1 MADRGEY
8 RAIHV
13 ALIDDPDFLQL
24 SPPARLA
31 LMTLKL
37 ILGASGI
44 DVVRALVPE
53 LMATTGY
60 DEATIRAAV
69 DELTAG
75 RWILIEGRVV
85 WLRNGLRFEPSKP
98 LASEN
103 GRKGISA
110 HLATLPRVALVNR
123 FADYYGLPRPFP
135 ELDDPADSEGATEPP
150 SNPLPTP
157 SEPPTEAGI
166 RDEGRGMRDNH
177 HSTTSHTRTRDARET
192 ALDRLRTYLGPH
204 ADAVDRFCAAA
215 PHSATWAAA
224 ILGLYGP
231 EGTDQAVWQRSPP
244 EERPSLL
251 ARALD
256 RYAGESRP
264 YHGKLF
270 RRFLEDVIHEH
281 CNDDRRADAHRRGP
295 AANGRGAAARAQPV
309 ALGAG
314 DPSRRSGWVY
324 E

>member
-110 HLATLPRVALVNR
+110 HLETLPRVALVNR

-157 SEPPTEAGI
+157 SEPPTEAGM

-177 HSTTSHTRTRDARET
+177 HSTTSRTRTRDARET
-192 ALDRLRTYLGPH
+192 ALDRLRAYLGQY
-204 ADAVDRFCAAA
+204 ADAADRFAASA
-215 PHSATWAAA
+215 EHSPTWPAA

-231 EGTDQAVWQRSPP
+231 DGTDPTIWQRSPP
-244 EERPSLL
+244 EMRPALL

-281 CNDDRRADAHRRGP
+281 CADDHRRGP
-295 AANGRGAAARAQPV
+295 AANGRGAAAGARAV

>member
-37 ILGASGI
+37 ILGVSGI

-110 HLATLPRVALVNR
+110 HLETLPRVALVNR

-135 ELDDPADSEGATEPP
+135 ELDDPAEAEGATEAP

-166 RDEGRGMRDNH
+166 RDKGRGMRDNH
-177 HSTTSHTRTRDARET
+177 HSTTPHTHTRDARET

-204 ADAVDRFCAAA
+204 AEAADRFAASA
-215 PHSATWAAA
+215 DHSATWAAA

-231 EGTDQAVWQRSPP
+231 EGTDTQVWQRSLP
-244 EERPSLL
+244 EDRPALL

-256 RYAGESRP
+256 RYAGEGQR
-264 YHGKLF
+264 YHGRLF
-270 RRFLEDVIHEH
+270 RRFLESVINEQH
-281 CNDDRRADAHRRGP
+281 D
-295 AANGRGAAARAQPV
+295 NGRPAGSHRGGTTREVSAAAARARPV

-314 DPSRRSGWVY
+314 DPARRSGWVY